1 MDGETKKWGVVR
13 EDLNRLED
21 YVKRLDAL
29 YTLDSK
35 DLDSMVEALKEEPSY
50 PKEYFHWALELARAR
65 AKTVGQVDFA
75 CIERLG
81 EFAASAAEYAF
92 ELYYRIALMKYGLNE
107 ALKLHPLS
115 PRPEA
120 YFKAWQAASKFRS
133 IAWEMTTY
141 SGSVLCDVANVAA
154 KAMRLEYA
162 IRVVDNIDDDL
173 GLLLEDYLKGS
184 VNDEE
189 IAKKV
194 EQELAVE
201 KPPLKIADLKKLAA
215 DVEECLGP
223 EYVLPAIQLAQMIY
237 AES

>member
-1 MDGETKKWGVVR
+1 MGGETKKWGVVR

-81 EFAASAAEYAF
+81 EFAASTAEYAF
-92 ELYYRIALMKYGLNE
+92 ELYYRIALMKYGLRE
-107 ALKLHPLS
+107 VLGLHPLD

-120 YFKAWQAASKFRS
+120 YFKAWDAASKFNE

-141 SGSVLCDVANVAA
+141 SGSVLYDVANVAA
-154 KAMRLEYA
+154 KAVRLEYA
-162 IRVVDNIDDDL
+162 IRVVDGIDDYL
-173 GLLLEDYLKGS
+173 GILLQDYVKGS

-189 IAKKV
+189 ITRNITQKLSA
-194 EQELAVE
+194 E
-201 KPPLKIADLKKLAA
+201 KPPLKIGDLKELAA
-215 DVEECLGP
+215 DVEKCLGP
-223 EYVLPAIQLAQMIY
+223 EYVLPAIQLARMIY
-237 AES
+237 EES